1 MPEDGLADVK
11 RFDPVPDPRPADA
24 VWPELKWPIS
34 ADAELVGETVRLN
47 PVDPVADAAELFAV
61 LDHDVVW
68 AHIPFRPRDRQELDE
83 FLRSWH
89 ATPEN
94 YLWIVRTCRA
104 VAGYPIGAIVGM
116 TSFLETRPRDARLEI
131 GATLFAPEV
140 WASGVNP
147 EAKLLLLRYAFDTL
161 GAGRVELK
169 TDVRNHR
176 SQQAIAR
183 LGARY
188 EGTLRRYSRRADGTI
203 RDSVL
208 FSITVED
215 WPDVRARLAA
225 RLRDLERSV
234 NSSWTARL

>member
-1 MPEDGLADVK
+1 MPQDGLADVQ
-11 RFDPVPDPRPADA
+11 RFDPVPDPRPTDE
-24 VWPELKWPIS
+24 VWPELKWPV
-34 ADAELVGETVRLN
+34 APDAELVGETVRLS
-47 PVDPVADAAELFAV
+47 PVDPAADAAELFAV
-61 LDHDVVW
+61 LEHDVVW
-68 AHIPFRPRDRQELDE
+68 AHIPFRPRDRQELE
-83 FLRSWH
+83 VFLRSWH

-94 YLWIVRTCRA
+94 HLWIVRTRRA
-104 VAGYPIGAIVGM
+104 IAGHPVGAIVGM
-116 TSFLETRPRDARLEI
+116 TSYLETRARDARLEI
-131 GATLFAPEV
+131 GATLFAPGV

-147 EAKLLLLRYAFDTL
+147 EAKWLLLAYAFDTL

-188 EGTLRRYSRRADGTI
+188 EGTLRRYSRRADGTV

-215 WPDVRARLAA
+215 WPDVRARLAG
-225 RLRDLERSV
+225 RLRDLGRSV
-234 NSSWTARL
+234 NSSAAPLR